1 MMTSAHCWE
10 ACDVVA
16 LVVEAEILKNCCFGK
31 VTNHNAGIAAE
42 RWQQVCNSS
51 ELDNGRKKLP
61 YSHLSLPSVVQRV
74 PHLGWEVIWL
84 TWCVVFPKLPL
95 DSACS
100 FGWWVMRCDKAL
112 LKVLRL

>member
-51 ELDNGRKKLP
+51 ELDNGR
-61 YSHLSLPSVVQRV
+61 
-74 PHLGWEVIWL
+74 
-84 TWCVVFPKLPL
+84 
-95 DSACS
+95 
-100 FGWWVMRCDKAL
+100 
-112 LKVLRL
+112 